1 MGKMKNVNYGVR
13 TISGKVKYAKF
24 NRYAV
29 EKHGV
34 HKGAATLE
42 ALDKLYEKHKGSRW
56 DTIIEIFKERG
67 QYLELK
73 NAIDEI
79 KEIEDA
85 EEVKEAIKHL

>member
-34 HKGAATLE
+34 HKGAATLG
-42 ALDKLYEKHKGSRW
+42 ALDKLYERHKGSRW
-56 DTIIEIFKERG
+56 DTIIEAFKERG
-67 QYLELK
+67 RYLDLK
-73 NAIDEI
+73 NQLNQI

-85 EEVKEAIKHL
+85 EEIKEAIKYL